1 MLMRQSGVIK
11 IKRRPL
17 NPYLCDSDWDY
28 YESQEPEAEYD
39 DCGAAEADADDP
51 PHDEALEWGGM
62 DK

>member
-1 MLMRQSGVIK
+1 M
-11 IKRRPL
+11 KRRPL

-28 YESQEPEAEYD
+28 YESQEPVAEYD